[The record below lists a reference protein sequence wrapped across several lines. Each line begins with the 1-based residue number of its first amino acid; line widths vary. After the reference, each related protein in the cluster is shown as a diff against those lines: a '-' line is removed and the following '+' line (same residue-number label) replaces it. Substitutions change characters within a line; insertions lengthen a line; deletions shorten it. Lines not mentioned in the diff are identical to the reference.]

1 MRLPIFHAVKLA
13 GNPTC
18 IRADEITAAVEQ
30 PREGKVSIWTRSG
43 IEHCFS
49 ANVIKDYYNSIFQDQ
64 LSDCENQDL
73 SAVVFAIVEYEL
85 EASQNENELNTIKRK
100 SKMFSKDY

>member
-1 MRLPIFHAVKLA
+1 MRVPIFHAVNLA

-18 IRADEITAAVEQ
+18 IKADEIAAVVDRQ
-30 PREGKVSIWTRSG
+30 KEGKVSIWTRSG

-49 ANVIKDYYNSIFQDQ
+49 ANVIKDYYNLIFQDQ

-73 SAVVFAIVEYEL
+73 SAVVFAIVEYEIKT
-85 EASQNENELNTIKRK
+85 SQLKPW
-100 SKMFSKDY
+100 DL